1 MTATQSEHLED
12 ATVTYILETRKAFED
27 LRQVAAQLA
36 GLLVLEAA
44 GAQSGIPEHPMLAMA
59 EQMYGDAIDGIQRA
73 RVTERA
79 RRHHECL
86 LQVADAIRRALDAA
100 HRSLAID
107 PILIPLRIAYAQL
120 QAAASELPGFEMV
133 SFEQGCCGIPVR
145 SGR

>member
-1 MTATQSEHLED
+1 MY
-12 ATVTYILETRKAFED
+12 VLETQKCFED

-73 RVTERA
+73 RVNERV

-86 LQVADAIRRALDAA
+86 LQAADAIRSALDAA
-100 HRSLAID
+100 HRRVAID
-107 PILIPLRIAYAQL
+107 PILIPLRAAYAHL
-120 QAAASELPGFEMV
+120 QAASSELPGFEMV
-133 SFEQGCCGIPVR
+133 SFEQGCCGISVR
-145 SGR
+145 SGQ